1 MKKSEV
7 KSSKTVKT
15 SKSSKSSKKNTFY
28 LGVNIPDELNNRL
41 VDYSNR
47 IGIPKTSLV
56 ILALNN
62 YLNINDNMDTLK
74 KAVGIYEK
82 EK

>member
-15 SKSSKSSKKNTFY
+15 SKSSKKNLFY

>member
-1 MKKSEV
+1 MKKIEV
-7 KSSKTVKT
+7 KSSKIVKT
-15 SKSSKSSKKNTFY
+15 SKSSKKNTFY

-62 YLNINDNMDTLK
+62 YLNINDNMNTLK
-74 KAVGIYEK
+74 KAVDIYEK